1 MKILAIAA
9 TLIPIFAVGCG
20 SYPAPTAR
28 MATSEAAVRAAHE
41 VNADQDPQ
49 GALHMKMAQEEIDQA
64 KQQITDGD
72 NKRAEFTLLR
82 ADADGELA
90 VALARE
96 SKAKTDAAKST
107 EDLKKK
113 AQ

>member
-1 MKILAIAA
+1 MKITIAA
-9 TLIPIFAVGCG
+9 ALIPILAVACS

-28 MATSEAAVRAAHE
+28 MATSTSAVRAAHE
-41 VNADQDPQ
+41 VNADKDPQ
-49 GALHMKMAQEEIDQA
+49 AALHLKLAQEELDQA
-64 KQQITDGD
+64 KQQMDEGD

-90 VALARE
+90 VALARA
-96 SKAKTDAAKST
+96 SQAKTEAAKST

-113 AQ
+113 

>member
-1 MKILAIAA
+1 MKTFAIAA

-28 MATSEAAVRAAHE
+28 MATSESAVRAAHE
-41 VNADQDPQ
+41 VNADKDPQ
-49 GALHMKMAQEEIDQA
+49 GALHMKLAQEEIDQA
-64 KQQITDGD
+64 KQLMTDGD
-72 NKRAEFTLLR
+72 NKRAEFVLLR

-90 VALARE
+90 VALARA
-96 SKAKTDAAKST
+96 SLAKTEAAKST

-113 AQ
+113 

>member
-1 MKILAIAA
+1 MKKFAIAS
-9 TLIPIFAVGCG
+9 TLISICAVGCG

-28 MATSEAAVRAAHE
+28 MATSEASVRAARE
-41 VNADQDPQ
+41 LNADKDPQ
-49 GALHMKMAQEEIDQA
+49 GALHMKLAQEEIDQA
-64 KQQITDGD
+64 KAQMAEGD

-96 SKAKTDAAKST
+96 SKAKSEAAKST

-113 AQ
+113 